1 MDVPSLNDK
10 DVSELEAY
18 VVKYPNH
25 CVPYYLIAIWE
36 VYTTIFDIPDYPIA
50 GHKSIKQK
58 SLACPHRFDMHW
70 GPKQME
76 SSNHHGI
83 RKYGIINHHKSS

>member
-18 VVKYPNH
+18 AVIYPNH
-25 CVPYYLIAIWE
+25 CVPYCLIAIWD
-36 VYTTIFDIPDYPIA
+36 VHTISDIPDYPIA

-58 SLACPHRFDMHW
+58 SLACPHRFDVQW

-76 SSNHHGI
+76 SSNNHGI
-83 RKYGIINHHKSS
+83 MKYGIINHHKSS